1 MNQDQIIRAWKDEDY
16 RSTLSSTELS
26 ALPENPAGLV
36 ELNDRDI
43 FAVNGQEEAVTP
55 SLVLATLIAVG
66 IPIGSVAVSVIVGSV
81 ANGSCQFYTYGKC

>member
-36 ELNDRDI
+36 ELTEEE
-43 FAVNGQEEAVTP
+43 FARARGREEI
-55 SLVLATLIAVG
+55 TLWL
-66 IPIGSVAVSVIVGSV
+66 PTLCVALCQLSILYSAFGGGTCHINTAGCCKQV
-81 ANGSCQFYTYGKC
+81 APPPH